1 MIINNITIKT
11 KSSIKNKFIDII
23 FDFHI
28 IDRNVFYKDLY
39 FKDKV
44 KNCDKDKN
52 YKITIYKY
60 NQSVKDHLTNYWME
74 KFNLDNIYEIDY
86 IDKLNF
92 KNYQDLKIV
101 DFEKPPLGF
110 NRDIYDGDDN
120 LENLNIISEGQIE
133 YDDGSIKTI
142 QNTRLIVKISEC
154 ALLSAGNSEEI
165 NKIPELFFKKRN
177 LVIIK
182 NLNNNKCLLFSYI
195 RKYLNE
201 ISINPSRISKKD
213 IQISKELMGEHN
225 IDFENVS
232 LEEIDNIENLLEC
245 NIHVFGC
252 NKDFN
257 SKKLLENL

>member
-1 MIINNITIKT
+1 MF
-11 KSSIKNKFIDII
+11 S
-23 FDFHI
+23 
-28 IDRNVFYKDLY
+28 YKDLY

-44 KNCDKDKN
+44 KNLILKNCDKDKN

-60 NQSVKDHLTNYWME
+60 NQSVKDHLTNYWIE
-74 KFNLDNIYEIDY
+74 KFNLDNIHEIDY

-92 KNYQDLKIV
+92 KNYQDLKIA

-182 NLNNNKCLLFSYI
+182 NSNNNRCLLFSYI

-201 ISINPSRISKKD
+201 ITVNPSRISKKD
-213 IQISKELMGEHN
+213 IQISKELIDEHN
-225 IDFENVS
+225 IDFENC
-232 LEEIDNIENLLEC
+232 I
-245 NIHVFGC
+245 FGR
-252 NKDFN
+252 N
-257 SKKLLENL
+257 